1 MNSNQSVDK
10 RGMKRFMV
18 SDPQALRLIASFVS
32 DGSETE
38 IAEHFA
44 RATFAL
50 ITEPGDRFAGAL
62 IAALSPEKV
71 LELLVARS
79 SSVEFSSRLSAVDSL
94 DEIECRLGNFEE
106 LFADAMQRW
115 LPRLKLNEVVSCFEI
130 AARVK
135 ARLLIPKSRFWP
147 DRLND
152 LAEAAPHC
160 LWYRSN
166 LDELPTT
173 SASISIVGSRNS
185 TSYGDWVTS
194 EIVADCSSRDLA
206 IVSGGAY
213 GIDATAHRS
222 ALANDQTTI
231 AFLAGGIDRLYP
243 SGNAAIF
250 EKVIERGAVIAEQA
264 PGASPTKWRF
274 LQRNRLIAAMS
285 SATVVVEAGQ
295 RSGALNT
302 VTHALELGRSVGA
315 VPGPI
320 TSQTSAGCNRI
331 ISEGLVSSICSPME
345 AANLAL
351 GKAGWFQAELSGLW
365 SYGTRALDA
374 MTSHALPESQ
384 LASRAGLTTRELSIA
399 LRQLSL
405 LGHVKQTDK
414 GWLKLPLESEQ
425 RT

>member
-1 MNSNQSVDK
+1 
-10 RGMKRFMV
+10 MV
-18 SDPQALRLIASFVS
+18 SDPQALRLISSSVS
-32 DGSETE
+32 DGSEAE
-38 IAEHFA
+38 MAEHFA

-62 IAALSPEKV
+62 IAALSPELV
-71 LELLVARS
+71 LELLIARS

-94 DEIECRLGNFEE
+94 QEIEDRLGGFED

-115 LPRLKLNEVVSCFEI
+115 LPRLVLADVVSSFEV
-130 AARVK
+130 AARFK

-147 DRLND
+147 DQLSD
-152 LAEAAPHC
+152 LAEATPHC
-160 LWYRSN
+160 LWYRST
-166 LDELPTT
+166 LLEPPTA

-194 EIVADCSSRDLA
+194 EIVANCATRDLA

-250 EKVIERGAVIAEQA
+250 EKVIERGAVVAEQA

-285 SATVVVEAGQ
+285 SATIVVEAGQ

-302 VTHALELGRSVGA
+302 VTHALEIGRSVGA

-331 ISEGLVSSICSPME
+331 ISEGLVSSICAPGE
-345 AANLAL
+345 AADLAL
-351 GKAGWFQAELSGLW
+351 GKAGWFQAPFDGLG
-365 SYGTRALDA
+365 SYETRALDA
-374 MTSHALPESQ
+374 MTWGALPESQ
-384 LASRAGLTTRELSIA
+384 LASRAGLTARELSIA

>member
-1 MNSNQSVDK
+1 MNANQSDAK
-10 RGMKRFMV
+10 YGMKRFLV
-18 SDPQALRLIASFVS
+18 SDPQALRIISSSVS
-32 DGSETE
+32 DGSEAE
-38 IAEHFA
+38 MAEHFA

-62 IAALSPEKV
+62 IAALSPELV
-71 LELLVARS
+71 LELLIARS

-94 DEIECRLGNFEE
+94 QEIEDRLGSFED

-115 LPRLKLNEVVSCFEI
+115 LPRLVLADVVSSFEV
-130 AARVK
+130 AAIVK

-147 DRLND
+147 DQLSD
-152 LAEAAPHC
+152 LAEATPHC

-166 LDELPTT
+166 LDEPPTA

-194 EIVADCSSRDLA
+194 EIVADCAARDLT

-250 EKVIERGAVIAEQA
+250 EKIIERGAAVAEQA

-285 SATVVVEAGQ
+285 SATIVVEAGQ

-331 ISEGLVSSICSPME
+331 ISEGLVSSICAPGE
-345 AANLAL
+345 AADLAL
-351 GKAGWFQAELSGLW
+351 GKAGWFQAPFDGLG
-365 SYGTRALDA
+365 SYETRALDA
-374 MTSHALPESQ
+374 MTWGALPESQ
-384 LASRAGLTTRELSIA
+384 LASSAGLTARELSIA

>member
-1 MNSNQSVDK
+1 
-10 RGMKRFMV
+10 MKRFLV
-18 SDPQALRLIASFVS
+18 SDPQALRIISLSVS
-32 DGSETE
+32 DGSEAE
-38 IAEHFA
+38 MAEHFA

-62 IAALSPEKV
+62 IAALSPEIV
-71 LELLVARS
+71 LELLIARS
-79 SSVEFSSRLSAVDSL
+79 SSVEFSSRLSAVDAL
-94 DEIECRLGNFEE
+94 QEIEDRLGGFED

-115 LPRLKLNEVVSCFEI
+115 LPRLVLADVVSSFEV
-130 AARVK
+130 AARFK

-147 DRLND
+147 DQLSD
-152 LAEAAPHC
+152 LAEATPHC

-166 LDELPTT
+166 LDEPRTAA
-173 SASISIVGSRNS
+173 ASISIVGSRNS

-194 EIVADCSSRDLA
+194 EIVADCATRDLT

-222 ALANDQTTI
+222 ALANDQNTI

-250 EKVIERGAVIAEQA
+250 EKVIERGAAVAEQA

-285 SATVVVEAGQ
+285 SATIVVEAGQ

-302 VTHALELGRSVGA
+302 VAHALELGRSVGA

-331 ISEGLVSSICSPME
+331 ISEGLVSSICAPGE
-345 AANLAL
+345 AADLAL
-351 GKAGWFQAELSGLW
+351 GKAGWFQDPFDGLG
-365 SYGTRALDA
+365 SYETRALDA
-374 MTSHALPESQ
+374 MTWGALPEPQ
-384 LASRAGLTTRELSIA
+384 LASRAGLTARELSIA

>member
-1 MNSNQSVDK
+1 
-10 RGMKRFMV
+10 
-18 SDPQALRLIASFVS
+18 LRIISSSVS
-32 DGSETE
+32 DGSEAE
-38 IAEHFA
+38 MAEHFA

-62 IAALSPEKV
+62 IAALSPELV
-71 LELLVARS
+71 LELLIARS
-79 SSVEFSSRLSAVDSL
+79 SSVEFSSRLSAVEAL
-94 DEIECRLGNFEE
+94 QEIEDRLGSFED

-115 LPRLKLNEVVSCFEI
+115 LPRLVLADVVSSFEV
-130 AARVK
+130 AAIVK
-135 ARLLIPKSRFWP
+135 ARLLIPKSRSWP
-147 DRLND
+147 DQLSD
-152 LAEAAPHC
+152 LAEATPHC

-166 LDELPTT
+166 LDEPPTA

-194 EIVADCSSRDLA
+194 EIVADCAARDLT

-250 EKVIERGAVIAEQA
+250 EKIIERGAAVAEQA

-285 SATVVVEAGQ
+285 SATIVVEAGQ

-331 ISEGLVSSICSPME
+331 ISEGLVSSICAPGE
-345 AANLAL
+345 AADLAL
-351 GKAGWFQAELSGLW
+351 GKAGWFQAPFDGLG
-365 SYGTRALDA
+365 SYETRALDA
-374 MTSHALPESQ
+374 MTWGALPESQ
-384 LASRAGLTTRELSIA
+384 LASSAGLTARELSIA

-405 LGHVKQTDK
+405 LGHVKQSDK